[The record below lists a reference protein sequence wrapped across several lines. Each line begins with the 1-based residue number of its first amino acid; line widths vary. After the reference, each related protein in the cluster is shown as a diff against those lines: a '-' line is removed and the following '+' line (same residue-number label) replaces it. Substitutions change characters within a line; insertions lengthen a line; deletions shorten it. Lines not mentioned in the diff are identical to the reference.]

1 MVKAVGYSRV
11 STGKQ
16 LDGFSISYQHD
27 IIQDFCKSKGLTL
40 SKIYNEGAGSG
51 KSIEKRNV
59 FRKMIYDVIENNKNE
74 KVYVVLAKL
83 DRFSRNTV
91 DGIHVAD
98 LLKSHGHCLVSI
110 VDGFDSDNPYA
121 KTLLTNKF
129 AQSEQER
136 ENIVLNVRNG
146 MEKRAKKGLFNGG
159 KVFGYNSTLS
169 KELEVNKEQ
178 AKIVQFIFDRYT
190 DDKWGYKKIAHF
202 LNTQYTEAKIRKE
215 WDVISIKTIVTNPI
229 YAGFIRWGEKNG
241 ERKIYVGKHQAI
253 ISNAQWGKAK
263 ETFEAKSYQPVKIH
277 KGSYFLAG
285 LLKCPRCGASMVQH
299 KSKGGRYLYY
309 QCSKNKTKGLCK
321 ANLINKGKAE
331 EKVLSELSSKLQ
343 SPEYEN
349 LLSEKIK
356 QQIKLEQIPVKKQY
370 SMIEQE
376 EKELQSKID
385 ELFDLFTSH
394 TIPKETLQDQV
405 SRYED
410 MKTELK
416 TRKENIE
423 AKLHLSSSQNTTV
436 IVHQI
441 LNNFENF
448 FYSLDNTKKKELLRE
463 IISDIQIEE
472 VDTGGKRKKRQIA
485 EIHYH
490 FDENILMEIAS

>member
-1 MVKAVGYSRV
+1 MAKAVGYSRV

-16 LDGFSISYQHD
+16 LDGFSISTQHD
-27 IIQDFCKSKGLTL
+27 MIQDFCKSKGLTL
-40 SKIYNEGAGSG
+40 SKIYDEGAGSA
-51 KSIEKRNV
+51 KSIENRDV
-59 FRKMIYDVIENNKNE
+59 FKEMIYDVIENNKNQ

-121 KTLLTNKF
+121 KTLLINKF

-146 MEKRAKKGLFNGG
+146 MKKRAQQGLFNGG

-178 AKIVQFIFDRYT
+178 AKVVQFIFDRYT
-190 DDKWGYKKIAHF
+190 NDDWGYKKIAHF
-202 LNTQYTEAKIRKE
+202 LNTQYTEAKAQRE

-229 YAGFIRWGEKNG
+229 YAGFIRWGEKND
-241 ERKIYVGKHQAI
+241 ERKIYIGKHQAI
-253 ISNAQWGKAK
+253 ISNAQWEKAK
-263 ETFEAKSYQPVKIH
+263 QIFEAKSYQPIKIH
-277 KGSYFLAG
+277 KGSYFLSG
-285 LLKCPRCGASMVQH
+285 LLRCPDCGSSMVQH
-299 KSKGGRYLYY
+299 KSKGGKYLYY

-321 ANLINKGKAE
+321 SNLVNKEKAE
-331 EKVLSELSSKLQ
+331 AKVLNELSSKLQ
-343 SPEYEN
+343 SPDYEN

-376 EKELQSKID
+376 ERELQNKID

-405 SRYED
+405 SRYEN
-410 MKTELK
+410 MKNELK

-423 AKLHLSSSQNTTV
+423 AKLHLSSSQNTTF
-436 IVHQI
+436 IVQQV
-441 LNNFENF
+441 LNNFESF
-448 FYSLDNTKKKELLRE
+448 FYSLGDTEKKGLLRE

-472 VDTGGKRKKRQIA
+472 VDTGGKRKKRQIS
-485 EIHYH
+485 EIHYY